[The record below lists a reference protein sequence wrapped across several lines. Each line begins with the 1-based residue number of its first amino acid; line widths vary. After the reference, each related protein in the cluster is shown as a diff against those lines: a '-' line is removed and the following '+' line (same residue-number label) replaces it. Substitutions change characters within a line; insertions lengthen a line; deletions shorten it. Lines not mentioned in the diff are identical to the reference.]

1 MTNDLVNGFLRKKIA
16 LSKASR
22 VNRVKR
28 ANYKY
33 KMPTTFLDKVKST
46 IKKHNMLEKNDSV
59 LVGLSGGPDSVTL
72 LHVLY
77 SLKKEYSLN
86 ILLAH
91 LDHKFRGEESLAD
104 RKFCEDLAER
114 YDLEIIWEE
123 IDVASISEKKG
134 ISLEEA
140 ARFERYDFFKRV
152 AEKRNIDKIA
162 VGHTRDDQAE
172 TVLMR
177 IIRGAG
183 MKGLGGISPV
193 KYIQGFKII
202 RPLIEASRK
211 EVEDFILQE
220 RLEFRKDSSNAKT
233 IFTRNKI
240 RLELIPFLEKDFNSN
255 IKEVL
260 ANMAENLQVEN
271 EFLSKYA
278 KRKFKSVSKIKQ
290 KDILID
296 IKKFKKFQEA
306 IRKRILRAALEE
318 LKGDLRKLTYQHW
331 KEIEELIY
339 QRPVNSIVN
348 LPAGISVAKDRTNII
363 LKLIKS

>member
-1 MTNDLVNGFLRKKIA
+1 
-16 LSKASR
+16 
-22 VNRVKR
+22 
-28 ANYKY
+28 
-33 KMPTTFLDKVKST
+33 MPTEFIDKVKST

-72 LHVLY
+72 LHALY

-91 LDHKFRGEESLAD
+91 LDHKFRGEESRAD
-104 RKFCEDLAER
+104 RKFCEDLAKK
-114 YDLEIIWEE
+114 YNLEIMWEE
-123 IDVASISEKKG
+123 IDVPKISKEKG
-134 ISLEEA
+134 ISPEEA
-140 ARFERYDFFKRV
+140 ARFERYGFFKRS
-152 AEKRNIDKIA
+152 AKERGIDKIA

-193 KYIQGFKII
+193 KDMHGFKII
-202 RPLIEASRK
+202 RPLIEISRK
-211 EVEDFILQE
+211 DVEAFISETGLK
-220 RLEFRKDSSNAKT
+220 FRKDSSNEKA

-240 RLELIPFLEKDFNSN
+240 RLELIPLLEKEFNSN

-260 ANMAENLQVEN
+260 ANMAENLKTED
-271 EFLSKYA
+271 EFLSKLA
-278 KRKFKSVSKIKQ
+278 KRKFKSVSKVRQ
-290 KDILID
+290 EEILID
-296 IKKFKKFQEA
+296 IKKFKKQPEA

-318 LKGDLRKLTYQHW
+318 FKGDLRRLTYQHW
-331 KEIEELIY
+331 KEMEDLINS
-339 QRPVNSIVN
+339 RPVNSIVN
-348 LPAGISVAKDRTNII
+348 LPAGISVAKDRTNIV